1 VNLSVAVQY
10 VLETGKWFSKKVRV
24 LKLFDDKIH
33 VLNAKDQSVRFVSKY
48 EELLGITKCLR

>member
-1 VNLSVAVQY
+1 LNQVVSNLIHSPLSNSRELIESVVAVQY

-33 VLNAKDQSVRFVSKY
+33 VLNSKD
-48 EELLGITKCLR
+48 